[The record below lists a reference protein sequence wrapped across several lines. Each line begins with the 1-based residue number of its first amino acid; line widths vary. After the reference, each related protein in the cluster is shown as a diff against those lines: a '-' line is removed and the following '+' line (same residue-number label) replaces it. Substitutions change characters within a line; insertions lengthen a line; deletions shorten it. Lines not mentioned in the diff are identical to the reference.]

1 MKIIATISMATE
13 ALRRNVIRTA
23 LTTLGI
29 IIGVAAV
36 IVMMAIGDGARESI
50 EARIRS
56 TGTNQIVV
64 MSGSSNIG
72 GVRMGQGGVTT
83 LVPDDAAAIAALP
96 NVQAVSPG
104 LTTRAQ
110 VVTAGANWSTQ
121 IQGAGG
127 EFATIREWPAEYG
140 VFFADSDV
148 TRMRKVAM
156 LGATV
161 RDQMFGA
168 GADPTGTS
176 IRIKDQPFTVIG
188 VLTRKGQSAFGQDQD
203 DVVIVPYTTVQK
215 RLVGVT
221 YISNITVSAT
231 EGASLPAV
239 SDSIGTLLRERHKL
253 SAGEPD
259 DFNVRTFEEMAS
271 VLTSTTTTMTYL
283 LASVAAV
290 SLLVGGIGIMNIM
303 LVSVTERTR
312 EIGLRLSI
320 GARRRDVLRQFLVE
334 ALALSLGGGL
344 AGIIL
349 GVSTSYGV
357 TQLLHWSMR
366 ISPNS
371 VALSF
376 GCAATIG
383 VLFGLF
389 PARRAASL
397 SPMEAL
403 RYE

>member
-1 MKIIATISMATE
+1 MSLYTTLTMAAE

-56 TGTNQIVV
+56 TGTNQVVV
-64 MSGSSNIG
+64 MAGSANVG
-72 GVRMGQGGVTT
+72 GVRLGQGGVTT
-83 LVPDDAAAIAALP
+83 LVPDDAEAIRALP
-96 NVQAVSPG
+96 NVQMVSPG
-104 LTTRAQ
+104 LNTRAQ

-121 IQGAGG
+121 IQGVGAD
-127 EFATIREWPAEYG
+127 FLTIREWPAEHG
-140 VFFADSDV
+140 AFFADIDV
-148 TRMRKVAM
+148 TRSRKVAM
-156 LGATV
+156 LGSSV
-161 RDQMFGA
+161 RDQLFGA
-168 GADPTGTS
+168 GADPTGAS
-176 IRIKDQPFTVIG
+176 IRLNNQPFTVIG

-203 DVVIVPYTTVQK
+203 DVVLVPYTAVQK
-215 RLVGVT
+215 RLMGVQH
-221 YISNITVSAT
+221 ISNITVSAVD
-231 EGASLPAV
+231 GASLPQLSA
-239 SDSIGTLLRERHKL
+239 SIATALRERHRL
-253 SAGEPD
+253 MPGEPD
-259 DFNVRTFEEMAS
+259 DFNVRSFEEMAS

-334 ALALSLGGGL
+334 ALVLSLGGGL
-344 AGIIL
+344 AGIAL
-349 GVSTSYGV
+349 GVSTSYAV
-357 TQLLHWSMR
+357 NLLLHWSMR
-366 ISPNS
+366 ISPNA

-389 PARRAASL
+389 PARRAAAL